1 MDSIFSLLNSNA
13 FPARMLK
20 AWSLANNELSNLCLS
35 TLSGPSTLN
44 DLSVSHM
51 VRLTRRE
58 LTLVLSHCLQI
69 LIGMSGL
76 YGRPCQ
82 AGDKRQREGKRQRE
96 NRERREKTERGVN
109 WPHMILP
116 TYVDTVLWSLMC
128 VLSTYSIS
136 LGINAFYVLYIF
148 PQYLICTCTA
158 FTVLT
163 KVMVYWF
170 VIHWQVIDS
179 QRYLSFLSEFCKFLN
194 VNEMVLYVICFN
206 I

>member
-82 AGDKRQREGKRQRE
+82 AGYKRQREGKRQRKQGEERE
-96 NRERREKTERGVN
+96 NRERSKLASHNFAHLCWHCTLKYNVCVVDIQYITGYKCLLCTFSRNTS
-109 WPHMILP
+109 
-116 TYVDTVLWSLMC
+116 YVHVQPLLFSLQ
-128 VLSTYSIS
+128 S
-136 LGINAFYVLYIF
+136 
-148 PQYLICTCTA
+148 
-158 FTVLT
+158 
-163 KVMVYWF
+163 WF
-170 VIHWQVIDS
+170 ID
-179 QRYLSFLSEFCKFLN
+179 L
-194 VNEMVLYVICFN
+194 
-206 I
+206 